1 MSKLREMF
9 SRRGTDELDKPRSDK
24 PKRVKQILD
33 EQIEA
38 GLHEFNRSSTGL
50 FISAFAA
57 GLEVGFSILFMGT
70 IYSMFGGSLSTETL
84 HLYLA
89 LCYPI
94 GFLFV
99 IIGRSELFTE
109 HTALA
114 ILPVLSRSV
123 RIRDLLV
130 LWGIVYAGNLVGGYI
145 FSILISR
152 IGTKVGFIDDHAFEY
167 LAHHMV
173 DYDWSTILLSALL
186 AGWMMGLLGWL
197 VTSSQETISRI
208 FVIILV
214 TFIIGIAGLHH
225 CIVGSIEVF
234 SGFITSD
241 SITFSDYLRFQ
252 VWATLGN
259 AIGGAVFVAILKFSH
274 VRFK

>member
-1 MSKLREMF
+1 MLRNILTRKKTT
-9 SRRGTDELDKPRSDK
+9 SIELPSSDK
-24 PKRVKQILD
+24 PKEVRQILD

-38 GLHEFNRSSTGL
+38 GLHEFNRSGTGL

-57 GLEVGFSILFMGT
+57 GLEVGFSVLFMCT
-70 IYSMFGGSLSTETL
+70 IYTLFGGSLSAEAL
-84 HLYLA
+84 HLYLS

-94 GFLFV
+94 GFIFV

-123 RIRDLLV
+123 SLKDLLV

-145 FSILISR
+145 FSLLISQ
-152 IGTKVGFIDDHAFEY
+152 IGMKVGFIEPPAFEH

-173 DYDWSTILLSALL
+173 DYDWSTILSSALL

-208 FVIILV
+208 FVIVLV
-214 TFIIGIAGLHH
+214 TFIIGVAGLHH

-234 SGFITSD
+234 LGLITSEHI
-241 SITFSDYLRFQ
+241 SFTDYLRFQ
-252 VWATLGN
+252 VWATVGN
-259 AIGGAVFVAILKFSH
+259 AIGGAVFVAILKYSH

>member
-1 MSKLREMF
+1 MLNF
-9 SRRGTDELDKPRSDK
+9 PRRKKDINVASDK
-24 PKRVKQILD
+24 PKEVRQILD

-38 GLHEFNRSSTGL
+38 GLNEFNRSNLGL

-57 GLEVGFSILFMGT
+57 GLEVGFSVLFMCT
-70 IYSMFGGSLSTETL
+70 IYSLFGGTISTEAL

-89 LCYPI
+89 LSYPI
-94 GFLFV
+94 GFIFV

-114 ILPVLSRSV
+114 ILPVLSGSV
-123 RIRDLLV
+123 RLKQLFK
-130 LWGIVYAGNLVGGYI
+130 LWGTVYSGNLIGGYV
-145 FSILISR
+145 FSFLISE
-152 IGTKVGFIDDHAFEY
+152 IGNQVGFIEPSSYAY

-173 DYDWSTILLSALL
+173 DYDWKTILLSALL

-197 VTSSQETISRI
+197 VTSAQETFSRI

-214 TFIIGIAGLHH
+214 TFIIGVAGLHH

-234 SGFITSD
+234 LGVITSEEI
-241 SITFSDYLRFQ
+241 SFTDYLRFQ
-252 VWATLGN
+252 VWATIGN
-259 AIGGAVFVAILKFSH
+259 AIGGAVFVAILKYSH
-274 VRFK
+274 VRLNK

>member
-1 MSKLREMF
+1 MLRNILNK
-9 SRRGTDELDKPRSDK
+9 RKPKEADQPKSDK
-24 PKRVKQILD
+24 PKEVKQILD

-38 GLHEFNRSSTGL
+38 GLNEFNRSGTGL

-57 GLEVGFSILFMGT
+57 GLEVGFSVLFMCTIYTMFSGT
-70 IYSMFGGSLSTETL
+70 ISPESLS
-84 HLYLA
+84 LYLA

-114 ILPVLSRSV
+114 ILPVLSGSV
-123 RIRDLLV
+123 SLKDLLI
-130 LWGIVYAGNLVGGYI
+130 LWGLVYAGNLVGGYA
-145 FSILISR
+145 FSVLIST
-152 IGTKVGFIDDHAFEY
+152 IGQKVGFIDIHSFEY
-167 LAHHMV
+167 LAHHMI

-214 TFIIGIAGLHH
+214 TFIIGVAGLHH

-234 SGFITSD
+234 LGFITSPGI
-241 SITFSDYLRFQ
+241 SFMDYMHFQ
-252 VWATLGN
+252 IWATLGN
-259 AIGGAVFVAILKFSH
+259 AIGGSIFVAILKYSH
-274 VRFK
+274 VRFN